1 MPTRRITRSPVKVT
15 GTAPDGQAFEST
27 LEEDFFVLLRFN
39 RLVKSFES
47 QTETVE
53 WLDEAKKIRKYTP
66 DVLVHYRHDIA
77 ESANW
82 PPVLCEVKPD
92 LNETSESPRR
102 RMPPRKENEAENQLK
117 WAAATRYAAKR
128 GWEFKVV
135 RESEIRAP
143 YFTNARFLLRH
154 LERGVESRYDNDLL
168 EALAKRGALTLAA
181 WAGTQASSIEERA
194 RVLPA
199 CYRLIATQRVEIDLT
214 KLLRL
219 DSVVK
224 AIAYA

>member
-15 GTAPDGQAFEST
+15 GTVPDGQAFEST

-77 ESANW
+77 ASANW

-117 WAAATRYAAKR
+117 WAAATRYAARR

-135 RESEIRAP
+135 RESEIRTP

-154 LERGVESRYDNDLL
+154 LERGVESRFDSDLL
-168 EALAKRGALTLAA
+168 EALAERGSLTLAA
-181 WAGTQASSIEERA
+181 WAGTQASSVEERA

-214 KLLRL
+214 KLLTL

-224 AIAYA
+224 VIANA

>member
-39 RLVKSFES
+39 QLVASFES

-53 WLDEAKKIRKYTP
+53 WLDDAQKIRKYTP
-66 DVLVHYRHDIA
+66 DVLVHYRKDIV
-77 ESANW
+77 ESADL
-82 PPVLCEVKPD
+82 PTVLCEVKPD
-92 LNETSESPRR
+92 LNAASESPRR

-117 WAAATRYAAKR
+117 WAAATRYSVKR

-135 RESEIRAP
+135 RESEIRTP
-143 YFTNARFLLRH
+143 YFTNARFLLRY
-154 LERGVESRYDNDLL
+154 LERGVESRYDADLL
-168 EALAKRGALTLAA
+168 KVLAERGTLALAA
-181 WAGTQASSIEERA
+181 WAGTQASSLEERA

-199 CYRLIATQRVEIDLT
+199 CYRLIALQRVDVDLST
-214 KLLRL
+214 VLTLN
-219 DSVVK
+219 SVVK
-224 AIAYA
+224 ANPNA